1 MAKINVELPFN
12 TGDCVVIESDGLK
25 HIDQIEEYIITKEG
39 NFVVLKHDAFQD
51 PRLSARI
58 PLDEFEKKWSFFD
71 ITNEDN
77 IKELLTN
84 NLEVIQEKIML
95 DIKSVLEN
103 IPNINDTYQFHGII
117 TDDYKTIL
125 ENYGCSVERMDFG
138 IEHTIIR
145 RINLV
150 ELPSSK
156 MEDDMVAKNN
166 AKTINLKK

>member
-1 MAKINVELPFN
+1 MSRISVELPFN
-12 TGDCVVIESDGLK
+12 TGDCVVIETDGFK

-51 PRLSARI
+51 SRLSARI
-58 PLDEFEKKWSFFD
+58 PLEEFKKKWSFFD

-84 NLEVIQEKIML
+84 NLEAFQEKTML
-95 DIKSVLEN
+95 DIKSILER
-103 IPNINDTYQFHGII
+103 IPNINDKYYFRGII

-125 ENYGCSVERMDFG
+125 ENYGCLVERMDFG
-138 IEHTIIR
+138 VEHTIIK
-145 RINLV
+145 RIKLV
-150 ELPSSK
+150 DFPFSK
-156 MEDDMVAKNN
+156 MVDDMVAKTN